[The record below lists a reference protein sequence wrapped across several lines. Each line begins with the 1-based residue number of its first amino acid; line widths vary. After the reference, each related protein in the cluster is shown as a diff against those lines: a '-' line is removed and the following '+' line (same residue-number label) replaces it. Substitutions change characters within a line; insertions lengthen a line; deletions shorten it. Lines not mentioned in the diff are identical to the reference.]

1 MVHMREEAEDP
12 LRGGYQLQT
21 LQGVQV
27 LKLCSFCLLTCW
39 FLELKFSMAPGV
51 AKTESRS
58 PFKAIGVG
66 LTYRY
71 LLESHHTPTSDS
83 KNCLSNL

>member
-1 MVHMREEAEDP
+1 MVHMREGAEDP
-12 LRGGYQLQT
+12 LRGGCQLQT

-51 AKTESRS
+51 ANRE
-58 PFKAIGVG
+58 
-66 LTYRY
+66 
-71 LLESHHTPTSDS
+71 
-83 KNCLSNL
+83 